1 MPFYKTFDNK
11 CFSNASKKDLETL
24 ESDTYGQF
32 EKKKITNVLNTDAP
46 INTKTIRFNN
56 NVLMTKELR
65 KEIMKRLKLR
75 NKFNKNRNHENWCN
89 FKFQRNYW
97 VRLLKKTKKQYYE
110 NLSVKNVMDNQIFW
124 KTVKPYFSDKG

>member
-75 NKFNKNRNHENWCN
+75 NKFNKNRNH
-89 FKFQRNYW
+89 
-97 VRLLKKTKKQYYE
+97 KTIQGLIS
-110 NLSVKNVMDNQIFW
+110 N
-124 KTVKPYFSDKG
+124 